1 MTNEEKI
8 LEMLANMQVDMNDMR
23 ADIIDMRADINGI
36 HTDINGMKADM
47 NGMKA
52 DINELKTDVSN
63 LKTEA
68 VKTNLRIENE
78 IIPKL
83 KVLAEGHAMLSETL
97 APRSKTDQL
106 QSDVDLIKIVV
117 QNLNSEVQQLKKAQ

>member
-8 LEMLANMQVDMNDMR
+8 LEMLASIQ
-23 ADIIDMRADINGI
+23 
-36 HTDINGMKADM
+36 TDM

-52 DINELKTDVSN
+52 DIGELKADVSN

-68 VKTNLRIENE
+68 IKTNLRIENE

-83 KVLAEGHAMLSETL
+83 KVSEPGSREASWTSEQPRRQ
-97 APRSKTDQL
+97 AP
-106 QSDVDLIKIVV
+106 
-117 QNLNSEVQQLKKAQ
+117 